1 MNGQMPGEKPTPPES
16 PAQTRRVALEI
27 EKPVVT
33 YVLMGVMALFFIA
46 QTLCTQFLG
55 FDLPAALLS
64 KIRSEI
70 LAGQLWRLITPIL
83 LHGSIL
89 HVGLNLYALWIL
101 GRQLEGIYGHW
112 RFLILFLVAGF
123 WRERAFLRVLT
134 QCFVGFFDRDFWA
147 ARGGVPA
154 HPAKQTIFWPARPL
168 NAWQPGVYLLVEYRD
183 WHRAWLQY

>member
-1 MNGQMPGEKPTPPES
+1 MSGQIPDEKPTAPES

-33 YVLMGVMALFFIA
+33 YVLMGVIALFFIA

-123 WRERAFLRVLT
+123 GGTCFPLCSHPMFRWVHRRGFLGCSRRSSCLSCKTNSFLARALA
-134 QCFVGFFDRDFWA
+134 QCLAIWC
-147 ARGGVPA
+147 
-154 HPAKQTIFWPARPL
+154 L
-168 NAWQPGVYLLVEYRD
+168 SSY
-183 WHRAWLQY
+183 